1 MNKFK
6 VKVSYDEPVYIDE
19 NTVEIGFS
27 INGTR
32 QKNLIVLKYNGQVW
46 QKVK

>member
-1 MNKFK
+1 MNKIK
-6 VKVSYDEPVYIDE
+6 VKVSYDEPVYRDE

-27 INGTR
+27 VNGAR
-32 QKNLIVLKYNGQVW
+32 QKNSIILKYNGQVW